1 MPVAICSP
9 CTDKSGPLSVVMWK
23 KPSKTSVWNLFG
35 ASYAGVSFLSKHG
48 AALPEI
54 MEKKHVAVV
63 RKFSKTNAFFALR
76 PILNAF
82 CSGC

>member
-1 MPVAICSP
+1 
-9 CTDKSGPLSVVMWK
+9 MWK

-54 MEKKHVAVV
+54 MEKTCCCGTEIFQQKRIFRIKANFERVLLWLLKKRV
-63 RKFSKTNAFFALR
+63 NL
-76 PILNAF
+76 PITAPR
-82 CSGC
+82 